1 MDKEEVKLMSVTA
14 VDIQQLEQFAD
25 RIFANVGIDVEFTK
39 HFKDR
44 VNSCLLYTSPSPR
57 DRQKSRMPS
66 SA

>member
-1 MDKEEVKLMSVTA
+1 MDKKEVRIMAVTA

-44 VNSCLLYTSPSPR
+44 VS
-57 DRQKSRMPS
+57 
-66 SA
+66 